1 MSESSNAPIPRGLDD
16 LVALLKDGRAAEYV
30 QLPPAWCR
38 SLIAEGQLEALM
50 KLDASIKSSLGPVVE
65 QQLRAA
71 RIAHAYTSPQQG
83 QAIDYLSDVPTWTKV
98 DHVMQGVAALLDVQT
113 AKAVHKLE
121 LPSLLGAEQ
130 RLIMKL
136 AGTITATKD
145 WLQKHKSDVREL
157 WAKLNVMLNE
167 TDSKKVK
174 EEVAYLDDKSDVM
187 EQHIQGPGEDT
198 NSNCSQGFLVS
209 AELVSKCG
217 LVFFVILIL

>member
-1 MSESSNAPIPRGLDD
+1 MQIPHRRRTAGSSH
-16 LVALLKDGRAAEYV
+16 
-30 QLPPAWCR
+30 
-38 SLIAEGQLEALM
+38 EAF
-50 KLDASIKSSLGPVVE
+50 DASIKSSLGPVVE

-157 WAKLNVMLNE
+157 WAKLNVMLMMKRIRRRSRKRLL
-167 TDSKKVK
+167 TSTTSLTSWSSISKARVKIQTQIAVKVF
-174 EEVAYLDDKSDVM
+174 S
-187 EQHIQGPGEDT
+187 
-198 NSNCSQGFLVS
+198 
-209 AELVSKCG
+209 
-217 LVFFVILIL
+217 